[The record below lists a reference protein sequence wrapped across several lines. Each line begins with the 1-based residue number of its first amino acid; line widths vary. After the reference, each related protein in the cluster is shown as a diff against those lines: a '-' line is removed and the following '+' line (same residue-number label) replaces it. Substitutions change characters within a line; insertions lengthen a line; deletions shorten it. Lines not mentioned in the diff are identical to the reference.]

1 MKTLTILRHA
11 KSSWSN
17 AALPDEERPLNP
29 RGERDAPVMAARIND
44 AGIRPSLIMSSPAV
58 RAWATAKIV
67 AKAISYPIEFLHRE
81 DELYLASLERL
92 LDLFA
97 RQDNAFNSVMV
108 VGHNP
113 GLTEFANYLLPD
125 VTDNIPTCGLVVLDI
140 DTDNWDLR
148 QRKQAELILYDFP
161 KIVDPKRGQA
171 APTPSTRAR

>member
-1 MKTLTILRHA
+1 MKTLTLLRHA
-11 KSSWSN
+11 KSSWSD
-17 AALPDEERPLNP
+17 AGLADSERPLDR
-29 RGERDAPVMAARIND
+29 RGEKDAPRMGTRIND

-58 RAWATAKIV
+58 RAWTTAKIV
-67 AKAISYPIEFLHRE
+67 ARAISYPIEFLHRE
-81 DELYLASLERL
+81 DELYLASLERF

-125 VTDNIPTCGLVVLDI
+125 ITDNIPTCGLVAVNI

-148 QRKQAELILYDFP
+148 QRTPADLILYDYP
-161 KIVDPKRGQA
+161 KNVSLKREQA
-171 APTPSTRAR
+171 

>member
-1 MKTLTILRHA
+1 MKTLTILRHG
-11 KSSWSN
+11 KSSWSKTG
-17 AALPDEERPLNP
+17 LPDQERPLNP
-29 RGERDAPVMAARIND
+29 RGERDAPVMAERIND

-81 DELYLASLERL
+81 DVLYLASLGTL
-92 LDLFA
+92 LDLFL

-125 VTDNIPTCGLVVLDI
+125 VSDNIPTCGLVALNI

-148 QRKQAELILYDFP
+148 ERKQAELILYDYP
-161 KIVDPKRGQA
+161 KNVDLKRG
-171 APTPSTRAR
+171 SDS

>member
-11 KSSWSN
+11 KSSWSK
-17 AALPDEERPLNP
+17 AGLPDHERPLNR
-29 RGERDAPVMAARIND
+29 RGERDAPEAGVRIND

-58 RAWATAKIV
+58 RAWTTAKIV
-67 AKAISYPIEFLHRE
+67 ARAISYPIEFLHRE
-81 DELYLASLERL
+81 PELYLANLDRL

-113 GLTEFANYLLPD
+113 SLTEFANYLLPG
-125 VTDNIPTCGLVVLDI
+125 VTDNIPTCGLVALNI

-148 QRKQAELILYDFP
+148 ERKQAELVLYDFP
-161 KIVDPKRGQA
+161 KKHA
-171 APTPSTRAR
+171 

>member
-11 KSSWSN
+11 KSSWSDT
-17 AALPDEERPLNP
+17 ALPDHERPLNR
-29 RGERDAPVMAARIND
+29 RGEKDAPVMAARIND

-58 RAWATAKIV
+58 RAWSTAKIV
-67 AKAISYPIEFLHRE
+67 ARLINYPVEFLHRE
-81 DELYLASLERL
+81 EELYLADLDRL

-113 GLTEFANYLLPD
+113 GLTELANYLLPE
-125 VTDNIPTCGLVVLDI
+125 VTDNIPTCGLVALNI

-148 QRKQAELILYDFP
+148 QRKQAELVLYDYP
-161 KIVDPKRGQA
+161 KNID
-171 APTPSTRAR
+171 

>member
-11 KSSWSN
+11 KSSWSDKR
-17 AALPDEERPLNP
+17 LPDHERPLNR
-29 RGERDAPVMAARIND
+29 RGEKDAPVMGARIND
-44 AGIRPSLIMSSPAV
+44 AGIRPSLIMSSPAI
-58 RAWATAKIV
+58 RAWHTARIV

-81 DELYLASLERL
+81 NELYLAGLDRL

-125 VTDNIPTCGLVVLDI
+125 VTDNIPTCGLVALNI
-140 DTDNWDLR
+140 DTDSWDLR
-148 QRKQAELILYDFP
+148 ERKEAELVLYDYP
-161 KIVDPKRGQA
+161 KNTTAERH
-171 APTPSTRAR
+171 RA